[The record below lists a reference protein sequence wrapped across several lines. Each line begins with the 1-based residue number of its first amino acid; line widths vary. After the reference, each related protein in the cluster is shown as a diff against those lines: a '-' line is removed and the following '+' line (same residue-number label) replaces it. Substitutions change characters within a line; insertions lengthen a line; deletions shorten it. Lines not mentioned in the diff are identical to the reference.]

1 VWNLTLAASVSPEVT
16 AAIGLVTAVVGAA
29 AGHWFGAWRE
39 QRNMGWQARD
49 AWLRE
54 IRGVLDD
61 AARAVAEAAY
71 AFDRRR
77 TATDAD
83 RDELGAK
90 AYLRLMEA
98 EVAGNRIST
107 RLGTDSEAS
116 KRWQEVLPPLRQL
129 SELAYKQGR
138 EREHSAAERTR
149 WMTARNEVTKTRD
162 AFFIAA
168 EVWLDER
175 EWQLPGRPRLSADDR
190 RRASSRAIEQHGDT
204 DQNADSNARAHFDD

>member
-1 VWNLTLAASVSPEVT
+1 VWDLTLAASVSPEAT
-16 AAIGLVTAVVGAA
+16 AAIGLVTAVVSAA
-29 AGHWFGAWRE
+29 AGHWFGALRE

-61 AARAVAEAAY
+61 AARAVAEAGY

-98 EVAGNRIST
+98 EVAGQPDLDAAWHEQRGVQVLAGGIAGPAPA
-107 RLGTDSEAS
+107 LGAS
-116 KRWQEVLPPLRQL
+116 L
-129 SELAYKQGR
+129 
-138 EREHSAAERTR
+138 
-149 WMTARNEVTKTRD
+149 
-162 AFFIAA
+162 
-168 EVWLDER
+168 
-175 EWQLPGRPRLSADDR
+175 
-190 RRASSRAIEQHGDT
+190 
-204 DQNADSNARAHFDD
+204 